1 MSHHPEL
8 KVPVTSLEH
17 LNRVASQNSEKNW
30 NDPQHFS
37 TERLELPNPDILKLH
52 DPEAMLQGDRPARM
66 RAVLSVCCSHA
77 VENHR
82 QLAAAGGDVK
92 RIPFSA
98 R

>member
-8 KVPVTSLEH
+8 NLPVNSLEH
-17 LNRVASQNSEKNW
+17 LNRVVSQNSEKNW

-37 TERLELPNPDILKLH
+37 SEGSELPNSDILKLH
-52 DPEAMLQGDRPARM
+52 HPGAVLQGDRPARM